1 MGLGLGWA
9 GGIWGYSSLTELSK
23 RKTFLFLLLKLFDM
37 APKSNAVNKAQNAKK
52 AALKGVQGKTVRKI
66 RTTTQF
72 RIPKTLKLAR
82 APKYTR
88 KSVPHVPRM
97 DQYRVIRQPLNTET
111 SMKKIEDHNTL
122 TFIVDV
128 KANKNQ
134 IKQSVKQLY
143 DVDAQKV
150 NTLIRPDGSKK
161 AYVRLTADVDALD
174 IANRIGFI

>member
-1 MGLGLGWA
+1 MIA
-9 GGIWGYSSLTELSK
+9 T
-23 RKTFLFLLLKLFDM
+23 
-37 APKSNAVNKAQNAKK
+37 NKAQAAKK
-52 AALKGVQGKTVRKI
+52 AALKGVHGKTVRKI
-66 RTTTQF
+66 RTSTRF
-72 RIPKTLKLAR
+72 NIPKTLKLSR
-82 APKYTR
+82 TPKYTR
-88 KSVPHVPRM
+88 KSVPHLPRM

-134 IKQSVKQLY
+134 IKLAVKKLY
-143 DVDAQKV
+143 DVEALKI
-150 NTLIRPDGSKK
+150 NTLIRPDGTKK